1 MKKDR
6 ILAAI
11 IAGLI
16 LTNLAAC
23 GKYEPAATADTGITA
38 PTDSTAADVPSATN
52 PSDDIPAG
60 TAPPATDGMETVES
74 AQPETTAE
82 KEEITSPPQS
92 AATAPT
98 EPAEPQP
105 TKPAE
110 QKPPE
115 DTKPTET
122 TQAPATE
129 PPATQPPTTQP
140 PVTEPPATEPPVT
153 QPPVTEPPATEP
165 PPTIQPPVTEPP
177 ATEPPTGPE
186 PPVTEPVPT
195 QPPATESEFDV
206 GYWVSFAK
214 SYAQSI
220 GLELDSEAVYCW
232 DNPTIA
238 SANSKYLERDLTGLL
253 NKYSRDEDITAVW
266 VWASQRTES
275 SWDIYIGYA

>member
-6 ILAAI
+6 ILATI

-23 GKYEPAATADTGITA
+23 GKYEPAATADTTVTA
-38 PTDSTAADVPSATN
+38 PTVSTAADVPSATN

-60 TAPPATDGMETVES
+60 TAPPATDGM
-74 AQPETTAE
+74 ETTAE

-105 TKPAE
+105 TKPTE
-110 QKPPE
+110 QKPC
-115 DTKPTET
+115 D
-122 TQAPATE
+122 
-129 PPATQPPTTQP
+129 TTQP
-140 PVTEPPATEPPVT
+140 PVTDPPATEPPVT
-153 QPPVTEPPATEP
+153 EPPKVEPTTAPTEPVETQPPATEPPTAPPATEP
-165 PPTIQPPVTEPP
+165 PPTD
-177 ATEPPTGPE
+177 

-195 QPPATESEFDV
+195 EPPPTEPPATEPTPTEPEFDV

-238 SANSKYLERDLTGLL
+238 SANSRYLERDLKGLL
-253 NKYSRDEDITAVW
+253 DKYSRDEDITAVW

>member
-74 AQPETTAE
+74 AQRETTAE

-110 QKPPE
+110 QKPC
-115 DTKPTET
+115 D
-122 TQAPATE
+122 
-129 PPATQPPTTQP
+129 TTQP
-140 PVTEPPATEPPVT
+140 PVTEPPATEPTVTEPSEAEPTTAPTEPAET
-153 QPPVTEPPATEP
+153 QPPATEPPTAPPATEP
-165 PPTIQPPVTEPP
+165 PPTD
-177 ATEPPTGPE
+177 

-195 QPPATESEFDV
+195 EPTPTEPPATEPEFDV

>member
-60 TAPPATDGMETVES
+60 TAPPATDGM
-74 AQPETTAE
+74 ATTAE
-82 KEEITSPPQS
+82 KEEFTSPPQS
-92 AATAPT
+92 AAMAPT
-98 EPAEPQP
+98 EPAESQP

-110 QKPPE
+110 QKPC
-115 DTKPTET
+115 DT
-122 TQAPATE
+122 TQPSVTE
-129 PPATQPPTTQP
+129 PPATVP
-140 PVTEPPATEPPVT
+140 PVTEPPEAEPTTAPTEPAET
-153 QPPVTEPPATEP
+153 QPPATEP
-165 PPTIQPPVTEPP
+165 PTAPP

-186 PPVTEPVPT
+186 PPATEPVPT
-195 QPPATESEFDV
+195 QPPATEPEFDID
-206 GYWVSFAK
+206 YWVSFAK

-220 GLELDSEAVYCW
+220 GLELDSEAMYCW

-266 VWASQRTES
+266 VWASQRTEN